1 MVEHTRK
8 ELLTKIKAH
17 LDKNEDKKPRKGG
30 KSYATK
36 KQGALLAYAK
46 KLGVVKASDTVV
58 PAVGSPA
65 YKARAKKAAAAKKAA
80 KGSPK
85 KSPAKAKSPKKA
97 DKKSPAK
104 AKSPKKAGK
113 KSPKKAGKKSPAKSP
128 AKGGKRACP
137 AEIKRATVKLTLK
150 SASRDG
156 KACSYKLT
164 RVNKTK

>member
-65 YKARAKKAAAAKKAA
+65 YKARAKKAAAAKK
-80 KGSPK
+80 
-85 KSPAKAKSPKKA
+85 SPAKKSPKKA

-113 KSPKKAGKKSPAKSP
+113 KSPAKAGKKSPAKSP
-128 AKGGKRACP
+128 AKGGKRVCP